1 MASRIKRI
9 VPKLLLAVA
18 AFGVALLVCEAVLRL
33 SGWTA
38 PIFTEPDSHLGV
50 RLVPNAEG
58 WWREEGATYLK
69 INSAGFRDREHSK
82 SKPAGTFRIA
92 VLGDSY
98 AEARQVSMEATFWS
112 IMEKRLA
119 ACANL
124 NGKRIE
130 VLNFG
135 VSGYGTAQELIMLR
149 REVWAYSPDL
159 VLLAFSTGNDIR
171 DNSPTLSQDGTR
183 PFFVYR
189 NEQLVLDDSA
199 LVARDSTLAF
209 RLWRSPP
216 GRVMEWFRQHSRV
229 VQLINR
235 AQVWFADY
243 RISRRRTEVAT
254 NINKSANVLQL
265 TEPGLDYMV
274 YYEPKDAVWKEAWK
288 ITEGTL
294 VLMRDEVQS
303 KGAAF
308 AVVTLSNGIQ
318 VSPYH
323 GASEYSYDISYPDRR
338 IKALGEREN
347 FPVLNLAPI
356 LSAYAVEHKV
366 YLHGFDKNLGMGHWN
381 EEGHRQAGDAMST
394 WVCGLI
400 GPVQGSR

>member
-1 MASRIKRI
+1 
-9 VPKLLLAVA
+9 VA

-189 NEQLVLDDSA
+189 NEQLC
-199 LVARDSTLAF
+199 
-209 RLWRSPP
+209 
-216 GRVMEWFRQHSRV
+216 
-229 VQLINR
+229 
-235 AQVWFADY
+235 
-243 RISRRRTEVAT
+243 
-254 NINKSANVLQL
+254 L
-265 TEPGLDYMV
+265 TTQR
-274 YYEPKDAVWKEAWK
+274 W
-288 ITEGTL
+288 
-294 VLMRDEVQS
+294 
-303 KGAAF
+303 
-308 AVVTLSNGIQ
+308 
-318 VSPYH
+318 
-323 GASEYSYDISYPDRR
+323 
-338 IKALGEREN
+338 
-347 FPVLNLAPI
+347 
-356 LSAYAVEHKV
+356 
-366 YLHGFDKNLGMGHWN
+366 
-381 EEGHRQAGDAMST
+381 
-394 WVCGLI
+394 
-400 GPVQGSR
+400 